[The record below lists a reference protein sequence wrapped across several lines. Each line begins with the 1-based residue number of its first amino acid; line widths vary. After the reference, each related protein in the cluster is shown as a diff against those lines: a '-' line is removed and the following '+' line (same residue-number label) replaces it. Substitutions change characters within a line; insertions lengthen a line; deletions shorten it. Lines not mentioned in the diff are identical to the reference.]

1 MADTSKLIVDGQP
14 TEKERKK
21 TEAASVAYQAAR
33 IAEQPQSKP
42 GHAFLQV
49 DEPSATE
56 IRLAKIERK
65 LNAIMDHLGISR

>member
-1 MADTSKLIVDGQP
+1 MADTSKLVFDGQP
-14 TEKERKK
+14 TEKELRK
-21 TEAASVAYQAAR
+21 TEAASDADQAAR
-33 IAEQPQSKP
+33 TAEQPQSKP

>member
-1 MADTSKLIVDGQP
+1 MADTSKLVFDGQP
-14 TEKERKK
+14 TEKELKK
-21 TEAASVAYQAAR
+21 TEAANAADQTAR
-33 IAEQPQSKP
+33 IAEQPQSNP

>member
-1 MADTSKLIVDGQP
+1 MADASKLALDGQP
-14 TEKERKK
+14 TEKKLKK
-21 TEAASVAYQAAR
+21 TEAASAADQTAR
-33 IAEQPQSKP
+33 IAEQPQSNP

-65 LNAIMDHLGISR
+65 LNAIRDHLGISR

>member
-1 MADTSKLIVDGQP
+1 MADTSKLIVGGQP
-14 TEKERKK
+14 TEKELKK
-21 TEAASVAYQAAR
+21 TEAASAADQAAR